1 MNIILEDLDTG
12 GKIIL
17 EWIFGK
23 YGGKVWSGCIW
34 LRMGTSGGKL

>member
-1 MNIILEDLDTG
+1 MHTIFWLEIVKGKDHLEDEGID

-23 YGGKVWSGCIW
+23 YGGRVWI
-34 LRMGTSGGKL
+34 